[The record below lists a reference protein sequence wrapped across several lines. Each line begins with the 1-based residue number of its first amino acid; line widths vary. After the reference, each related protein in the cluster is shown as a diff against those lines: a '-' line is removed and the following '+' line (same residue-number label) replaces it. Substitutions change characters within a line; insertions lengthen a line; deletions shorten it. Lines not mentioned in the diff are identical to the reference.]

1 MVGSPIGGMDIEEV
15 AEKQPDKIFKS
26 KIDYMKGISHEQAI
40 QMAKNLDFTGL
51 NIEIVIFLLNSLSL
65 SLVSISNE

>member
-26 KIDYMKGISHEQAI
+26 KIDYMKGITHEQAI
-40 QMAKNLDFTGL
+40 QMAKDLDFTGI
-51 NIEIVIFLLNSLSL
+51 NIEIVI
-65 SLVSISNE
+65 